1 MTWEE
6 LTDEQRAVLSDY
18 VRNLRAWT
26 GEQART
32 NNHSDALNTA
42 YVAGVST
49 ILGLLGASEQVHD
62 GSGLGGAMTLTQAEV
77 ITLTSHIQGVLTNY
91 NTSGHR
97 QLWAK
102 AAGSSNLIG

>member
-6 LTDEQRAVLSDY
+6 LTDEQRAVLTDY
-18 VRNLRAWT
+18 VRNLRAWA

-42 YVAGVST
+42 YIAGIT
-49 ILGLLGASEQVHD
+49 TTLGLLDSTEEIHD
-62 GSGLGGAMTLTQAEV
+62 GSGLGGAVTLTQAEV
-77 ITLTSHIQGVLTNY
+77 VTLTSHVQGILTNY

-102 AAGSSNLIG
+102 AAGASNLIG

>member
-18 VRNLRAWT
+18 VRNLRSWA

-42 YVAGVST
+42 YTAGIT
-49 ILGLLGASEQVHD
+49 TTLGLLGSTEEIHD
-62 GSGLGGAMTLTQAEV
+62 GSGLGGAMTLTQASGR
-77 ITLTSHIQGVLTNY
+77 IDIFLTDELTALRR
-91 NTSGHR
+91 GR
-97 QLWAK
+97 CMRGAD
-102 AAGSSNLIG
+102 